1 MAFTPESNQEMNIS
15 WYLDLVRF
23 PYENCVEARGWAF
36 AKPAADGMSGRN
48 GADPKDDS
56 DYKESV
62 VFPEIS
68 VEDEEKR
75 AVQSACHRSLRAD
88 VSGSFL
94 PETPDFQCGFSVTWQ
109 YREGRNYRLCLR
121 SGKTQVTR
129 VIDIADAR
137 VREREA
143 LRHFPDKRA
152 MKRAD
157 DPFLKADTRYMKE
170 HWSREAFDEAIRHRF
185 TPFDPAYTEF
195 VRSTGISA
203 EELNRQR
210 AARFPEMPKISV
222 IVPTYRTPERF
233 LVEMIE
239 SVRNQTYQNWELC
252 IADGSEG
259 DRSVL
264 RILKK
269 YHRRDPRI
277 RYQINERNLGISGN
291 TNEALKMAAG
301 DFIALL
307 DHDDV
312 LAPDAL
318 YEAAQAVR
326 KTPEADLI
334 YSDEDKFSEDV
345 RDRFEPAFKPDFDW
359 EYFRANNYICHLCV
373 IRSSLLREVGDFR
386 DEYNG
391 AQDFDLFLRC
401 AEKARAIVHI
411 PKVLYHWRCHQGS
424 TAANPESK
432 PYAVAA
438 GKNAVLAH
446 LKRIGRDGVK
456 ITDVPGTV
464 YYYREIY
471 QISGTPAVDIVI
483 PADPYGEEESRRT
496 EADVRAHSS
505 YTNFRILRALPESPE
520 DTADYVIFLDGSA
533 RILTEN
539 WIELLLGHCQREEVG
554 AAGGKSFFRDYRID
568 QAGMA
573 VGVGGPAGRILS
585 GQPAQTLGPNCR
597 AVLQQRKSALSGVCM
612 MVKKSELI
620 RAGGVKE
627 ELRRAFWDLDLCLG
641 IGENGKFLVYDPN
654 VMITRKRQ
662 EEEDFSE
669 ESAAF
674 IKRWANVLGKPDPFY
689 SPNYSQK
696 TADFSYRRD
705 FD

>member
-1 MAFTPESNQEMNIS
+1 MAFTPDNNQEMNIS

-23 PYENCVEARGWAF
+23 PFENCVEARGWAF
-36 AKPAADGMSGRN
+36 AEPKAGGDGTRDGADHRIVGFPDIFVEDGSGR
-48 GADPKDDS
+48 
-56 DYKESV
+56 V
-62 VFPEIS
+62 
-68 VEDEEKR
+68 
-75 AVQSACHRSLRAD
+75 VQSTCSRSLRAD
-88 VSGSFL
+88 VSCLFL
-94 PETPDFQCGFSVTWQ
+94 PETPDFLCGFSVTWQ
-109 YREGRNYRLCLR
+109 YLEGEDYTLNLC
-121 SGKTQVTR
+121 SGKSR
-129 VIDIADAR
+129 IACRIDIADAR
-137 VREREA
+137 VRERES

-157 DPFLKADTRYMKE
+157 DPYLKADTRYMKE
-170 HWSREAFDEAIRHRF
+170 HWSREDFDGAMKRRF

-195 VRSTGISA
+195 VRRIRKSA
-203 EELNRQR
+203 GKPDRKMAL
-210 AARFPEMPKISV
+210 RFPDMPKISV
-222 IVPTYRTPERF
+222 IVPTYRTPKRF

-239 SVRNQTYQNWELC
+239 SVRSQTYPDWELC

-269 YHRRDPRI
+269 YHRRDSRI
-277 RYQINERNLGISGN
+277 RFRINEKNFGISGN
-291 TNEALKMAAG
+291 TNEALKMASG

-312 LAPDAL
+312 LSPDAL
-318 YEAAQAVR
+318 YEAAEAVR
-326 KTPEADLI
+326 NNPEADLI

-373 IRSSLLREVGDFR
+373 IRASLLREVGGFR

-401 AEKARAIVHI
+401 AEKARRIVHI

-432 PYAVAA
+432 PYAVTA

-446 LKRIGRDGVK
+446 LKRIGREGTA

-471 QISGTPAVDIVI
+471 ATAGTPAVDIVI
-483 PADPYGEEESRRT
+483 RRDPYGEEEARRT
-496 EADVRAHSS
+496 EERVRAHSS
-505 YTNFRILRALPESPE
+505 YPDFRIRRDLPKSLG
-520 DTADYVIFLDGSA
+520 DLADYIIFLDGSA
-533 RILTEN
+533 EILTEN

-573 VGVGGPAGRILS
+573 LGTGGVAGRILE

-597 AVLQQRKSALSGVCM
+597 AVLQQRKSVLSGVCM

-620 RAGGVKE
+620 RAGGVSE
-627 ELRRAFWDLDLCLG
+627 ELRRAYWDLDLSLK
-641 IGENGKFLVYDPN
+641 IGESGKFLVFDPN
-654 VMITRKRQ
+654 VRITRKRP
-662 EEEDFSE
+662 EEGDYSGER
-669 ESAAF
+669 AAF
-674 IKRWANVLGKPDPFY
+674 IKRWADVLEKPDPFY
-689 SPNYSQK
+689 SPNYSRE